1 MAFIRAY
8 WSNGF
13 IKADIDP
20 LKLDQNVDES
30 VALKFKNPK
39 IMQEDVLTPDFW
51 GFSQSDLD
59 RKFTIDGER
68 YGGILA
74 TKEEWTLR
82 EIKDVMEKAYC
93 GHIGTEFM
101 HITDQ
106 PQRKWIRERME
117 ILQTKNISKER
128 KLHLLDRIYWTDEF
142 SQFISTKFNTLK
154 RFGLEGCESFIPGM
168 KTAMDY
174 CFEHGG
180 EKAIIGMPHRGRLNI
195 LANVIR
201 KPLSTI
207 FAEFQGVMPQ

>member
-1 MAFIRAY
+1 MAYIRAF

-20 LKLDQNVDES
+20 LRLDENVDEA

-39 IMQEDVLTPDFW
+39 ILQEDVLNTDYW
-51 GFSQSDLD
+51 GFSAQDLD
-59 RKFTIDGER
+59 RKFTIDGSR

-74 TKEEWTLR
+74 TKNEWTLR
-82 EIKDVMEKAYC
+82 EVKTAMENAYC
-93 GHIGTEFM
+93 GHIGAEFM

-106 PQRKWIRERME
+106 TQRKWIRERME
-117 ILQTKNISKER
+117 IWQTLTISKER

-174 CFEHGG
+174 CF
-180 EKAIIGMPHRGRLNI
+180 
-195 LANVIR
+195 
-201 KPLSTI
+201 
-207 FAEFQGVMPQ
+207 